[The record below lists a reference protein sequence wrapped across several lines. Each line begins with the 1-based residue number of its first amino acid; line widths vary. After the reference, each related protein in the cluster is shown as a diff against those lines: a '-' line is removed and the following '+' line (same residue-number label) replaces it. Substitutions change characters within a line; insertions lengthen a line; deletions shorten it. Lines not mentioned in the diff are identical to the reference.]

1 MISLYSAA
9 VMTTAMIG
17 GLALYSMQESKVT
30 PTFALDSEAIYQAHY
45 YAEKRSRA
53 AFPPTKDMDTAQ
65 KIGLGPFFDTDKA
78 KSYVIHEYS
87 PFALEKNSY
96 QVTWMEISP
105 DKQNEARRLAGRITP
120 GERMVV
126 GIMGDSGTS
135 LNGHYLPAVPEN
147 IPVGSI
153 VVLTEQVWGTHGDEK
168 DDSGPVN

>member
-45 YAEKRSRA
+45 YAEQRSKA
-53 AFPPTKDMDTAQ
+53 SFPPTKDANTVQ
-65 KIGLGPFFDTDKA
+65 KIGLGPFFNNGKA
-78 KSYVIHEYS
+78 KSYIVHEYS
-87 PFALEKNSY
+87 PFVTEKNSY
-96 QVTWMEISP
+96 QVTWMEISA
-105 DKQNEARRLAGRITP
+105 DKQDEARRIVGRMSP
-120 GERMVV
+120 GDRMVV

-135 LNGHYLPAVPEN
+135 LDGHYLPLVPEE

-153 VVLTEQVWGTHGDEK
+153 VVLTDHVVGTYDDEK
-168 DDSGPVN
+168 